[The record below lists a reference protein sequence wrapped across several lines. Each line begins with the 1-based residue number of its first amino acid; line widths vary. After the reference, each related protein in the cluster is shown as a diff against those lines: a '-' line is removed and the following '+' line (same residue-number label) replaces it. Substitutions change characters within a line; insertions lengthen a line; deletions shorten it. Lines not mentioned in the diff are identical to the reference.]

1 MAQLVKNLPANV
13 GDTRDVGSILA
24 SERSLEQKMATHS
37 SVLAWKLPWTE
48 DPGILQ
54 SMK

>member
-1 MAQLVKNLPANV
+1 MAQLVKNLPANA